1 MCGVVIANMLDQS
14 PNIIF
19 VFKGGVEQ
27 FRTVLLWEKA
37 SVEVMGMISLNQVG
51 GSSLVVDL

>member
-1 MCGVVIANMLDQS
+1 MLDQS